1 MALMSHASNNY
12 FHLLDILFSKEA
24 CINFPDYLFINCKIF
39 TNLSMYY
46 FRMF

>member
-1 MALMSHASNNY
+1 MASMSHASSSY
-12 FHLLDILFSKEA
+12 FHLLDILNSEEA

-46 FRMF
+46 FMMF